1 MLVRDED
8 MTEGRQRYSCED
20 KLSRNTVAAIND
32 IRNAVTDDDL
42 GRRGTR
48 FSRPR
53 PASSAEENEPRRP
66 TLSSTGPRTAGRRD
80 RERACEKC
88 APTED
93 WHVPVS

>member
-8 MTEGRQRYSCED
+8 MTQGRQWYSCED
-20 KLSRNTVAAIND
+20 KLSGNAVAAIDD
-32 IRNAVTDDDL
+32 IRNVVTDDDL
-42 GRRGTR
+42 GRRGAR

-88 APTED
+88 APAED
-93 WHVPVS
+93 WQVHVS